1 MADSGARP
9 SLPTMLWRALRR
21 RCPRCGG
28 RGAFFTGW
36 FQRAERC
43 RTCGYRWERHEGFVL
58 GPITINTILT
68 LGLVGLVMVAGLFAT
83 LPDVEPWP
91 IVIGCVVVAAVA
103 PVILYPITWTVWAAL
118 DLRWSP
124 LTSEEEADAAAHA
137 QPARSASD
145 RG

>member
-9 SLPTMLWRALRR
+9 SLPAMLWRALRR

-28 RGAFFTGW
+28 RRAFFTSW
-36 FQRAERC
+36 FRRAERC

-68 LGLVGLVMVAGLFAT
+68 FGLVGLVMVAGLLAT

-91 IVIGCVVVAAVA
+91 IVIGCVAVAAIA
-103 PVILYPITWTVWAAL
+103 PIILYPITWTVWAAL

-124 LTSEEEADAAAHA
+124 LTAEEEADAAAHA
-137 QPARSASD
+137 PPVRSVSD